1 MTKLATVFGQQGML
15 STHAVSQVGTKNP
28 LYTLS
33 YKQIHTHT
41 VHILVTHVNPLYTLS
56 QTNTHTLVTQ
66 VCLRLSVV
74 FSSSG

>member
-28 LYTLS
+28 LYTVS
-33 YKQIHTHT
+33 YKYTRTHT
-41 VHILVTHVNPLYTLS
+41 VHTLVTHINPLYTLS

-66 VCLRLSVV
+66 VCLRLSVG
-74 FSSSG
+74 FKLSS